1 MDDMESK
8 LGAILG
14 NPDMMAKIMAMAQ
27 AFGQNAPNT
36 ESAPQQ
42 DAPAFSMPD
51 VDFTTIQKLAGLAS
65 NSRISKEQQALL
77 HALSPYLSRHRI
89 AKLERAMQ
97 AAKMAGIATSL
108 LGKG

>member
-14 NPDMMAKIMAMAQ
+14 NPEMMAKIMAMAQ
-27 AFGQNAPNT
+27 NFGQNAPHA
-36 ESAPQQ
+36 EPAPQQ
-42 DAPAFSMPD
+42 DSPAFSMPD

-65 NSRISKEQQALL
+65 NSRISKDQQALL
-77 HALSPYLSRHRI
+77 GALTPYLSRHRI
-89 AKLERAMQ
+89 TKLERAMQ

-108 LGKG
+108 LGSR

>member
-14 NPDMMAKIMAMAQ
+14 NPALMQQIMAMAQ
-27 AFGQNAPNT
+27 NFGQNTPPENPKQ
-36 ESAPQQ
+36 ENP
-42 DAPAFSMPD
+42 PD

-65 NSRISKEQQALL
+65 SSRISNDQQALL
-77 HALSPYLSRHRI
+77 RALRPYLSHRRI
-89 AKLERAMQ
+89 DRLEKAMQ

-108 LGKG
+108 LGAGR